1 MAKVAS
7 GVFAQAHA
15 GGSLAAPAPAPA
27 SAPRPAGSARE
38 IPVVDMGL
46 LREGGE
52 AGRKDFV
59 QKVGAALEEIG
70 FFALEGHGVSAEAID
85 EAYAQGQEF
94 FRRSA
99 EEKAK
104 FAASANGGQRGY
116 TPFGNEHAKDSAQP
130 DLKEVRAL
138 APVER
143 RSARRRHAPAGWRG
157 RRASEVLASACAPL
171 AQGADFQHRAAC
183 ALRLCA
189 RARVRLGVA
198 PHVRAPTVLA
208 DGPEQ
213 RPQGPPARELL
224 PRKRVA

>member
-15 GGSLAAPAPAPA
+15 GGSLAGPAPAPA

-52 AGRKDFV
+52 AGRKEFV

-143 RSARRRHAPAGWRG
+143 ARPAGLM
-157 RRASEVLASACAPL
+157 RRLA
-171 AQGADFQHRAAC
+171 
-183 ALRLCA
+183 
-189 RARVRLGVA
+189 
-198 PHVRAPTVLA
+198 
-208 DGPEQ
+208 
-213 RPQGPPARELL
+213 
-224 PRKRVA
+224 